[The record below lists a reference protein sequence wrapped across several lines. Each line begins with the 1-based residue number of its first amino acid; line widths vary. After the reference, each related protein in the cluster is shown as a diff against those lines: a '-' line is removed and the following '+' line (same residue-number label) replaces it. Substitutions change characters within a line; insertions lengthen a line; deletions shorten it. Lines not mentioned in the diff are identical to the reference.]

1 MADITKPAE
10 DKNTQ
15 VIEVTAREKEFV
27 FNVTRSDYNKYINSV
42 TPNSKVAPSHN
53 FLVNTVQAE
62 DKSALVDLLKVSPG
76 AEVQIAGAVLEEYT
90 PDLGITAK
98 KRMP

>member
-15 VIEVTAREKEFV
+15 VIEVTVGDKEFV

-42 TPNSKVAPSHN
+42 VPNSKVAPSHN
-53 FLVNTVQAE
+53 FLVNTVQPE
-62 DKSALVDLLKVSPG
+62 DKAELVGVLKTSPG
-76 AEVQIAGAVLEEYT
+76 AEVQIAGAVLEEYI
-90 PDLGITAK
+90 PDLAITAK
-98 KRMP
+98 KRKR